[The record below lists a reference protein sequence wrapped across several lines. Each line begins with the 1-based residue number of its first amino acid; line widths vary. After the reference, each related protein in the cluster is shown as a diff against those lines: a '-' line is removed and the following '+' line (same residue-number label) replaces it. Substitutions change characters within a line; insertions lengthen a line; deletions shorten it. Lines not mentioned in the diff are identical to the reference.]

1 MTAMSAVS
9 AMSAAGA
16 QTLAHGI
23 HYGFVLAGLLGIGLL
38 VAPGLLART
47 GLGQPPADGHE
58 LRVADLRRRIAYG
71 ELATLDV
78 PAAPAPTA
86 LSPRDG
92 VAGSRTALPLAIV
105 ASAAAAGVHAAVAP
119 LHLRHDPDLVVFFL
133 LCAGAQVA
141 WSARA
146 LRESTPGLLLAGL
159 LGNVAVLTLWLVSRT
174 AGIPGLA
181 HGQEPF
187 GPWDVTCA
195 GFELA
200 VVAVCAVRLRDGLAR
215 QGLAPWWA
223 WTAAPRTL
231 LAVAALLLATLSF
244 SGASA

>member
-1 MTAMSAVS
+1 MTAMTAAGSAS
-9 AMSAAGA
+9 GA

-23 HYGFVLAGLLGIGLL
+23 HYGFVLAGLLGIALL
-38 VAPGLLART
+38 LAPGVLARA

-78 PAAPAPTA
+78 PAVPAPTIA
-86 LSPRDG
+86 FT
-92 VAGSRTALPLAIV
+92 GSRTALPLAVV

-119 LHLRHDPDLVVFFL
+119 LHLRPDPGLAVFFL
-133 LCAGAQVA
+133 ACAGAQVA

-146 LRESTPGLLLAGL
+146 LKQSTPGLLLAGL

-174 AGIPGLA
+174 AGIPGVA
-181 HGQEPF
+181 HGHEPV

-195 GFELA
+195 GFELV
-200 VVAVCAVRLRDGLAR
+200 VVAVCVVRLRDGLAT
-215 QGLAPWWA
+215 QGVAPWWA
-223 WTAAPRTL
+223 WSPGPRTL